1 MFDQIKNRK
10 GEKLCILI
18 IANTNSI
25 KPYTYVNT
33 WEECLK
39 KFEECTKE
47 LDNDSFFAQI
57 IHKNISEE
65 THTVEASDIETLILG
80 IPFIKVNNTLIEWE
94 IVNLGMQ

>member
-10 GEKLCILI
+10 GEKLYILTI
-18 IANTNSI
+18 TNTTSI

-39 KFEECTKE
+39 KFKKCTKE
-47 LDNDSFFAQI
+47 LDNASFFAQV

-65 THTVEASDIETLILG
+65 THTAEAEMRRNHKGFGYDYFNYITINPLYTEA
-80 IPFIKVNNTLIEWE
+80 W
-94 IVNLGMQ
+94 

>member
-1 MFDQIKNRK
+1 MHGQITNKK
-10 GEKLCILI
+10 GEKLYILT

-25 KPYTYVNT
+25 KPYIHVNT

-39 KFEECTKE
+39 KFEMATKE

-65 THTVEASDIETLILG
+65 DHTAEAEMRR
-80 IPFIKVNNTLIEWE
+80 NNKGFGCDYFNYITINSLYTEAW
-94 IVNLGMQ
+94 

>member
-1 MFDQIKNRK
+1 MFHQIENRK
-10 GEKLCILI
+10 GEKLYLLT

-39 KFEECTKE
+39 KFEVCTKE

-57 IHKNISEE
+57 IHKKISEE
-65 THTVEASDIETLILG
+65 THIAEASMRR
-80 IPFIKVNNTLIEWE
+80 NNKGFGCDYFNYITINSLYTEAW
-94 IVNLGMQ
+94 

>member
-1 MFDQIKNRK
+1 MYNQIENRK
-10 GEKLCILI
+10 GEKLYILT

-25 KPYTYVNT
+25 KPYIHVNT

-47 LDNDSFFAQI
+47 CDNDSFFAQI

-65 THTVEASDIETLILG
+65 TYTAEASMIR
-80 IPFIKVNNTLIEWE
+80 NNKGYGYDYFNYIIINPLYTESW
-94 IVNLGMQ
+94 

>member
-1 MFDQIKNRK
+1 MYNQIENRK
-10 GEKLCILI
+10 GEKLYIFTI
-18 IANTNSI
+18 SNTNSI

-39 KFEECTKE
+39 KFEEYTKE

-65 THTVEASDIETLILG
+65 AHIAEASMRR
-80 IPFIKVNNTLIEWE
+80 NNRGWGGDYFQCITIQSLYTEAW
-94 IVNLGMQ
+94 

>member
-10 GEKLCILI
+10 GEKLYILT

-39 KFEECTKE
+39 KFEECTKK

-65 THTVEASDIETLILG
+65 THTAEASMRR
-80 IPFIKVNNTLIEWE
+80 NNKGWGYDYFNYITINPLYTEAW
-94 IVNLGMQ
+94 